1 MDGTSWT
8 PSPPPSSPP
17 VVFTWGQSEGGA
29 LGSCQD
35 RLRVRSG
42 GGGGET
48 RRCQWLRRKDARVCG
63 RQGCGPG
70 GPVRGRLDLQAP
82 RALPPARGWEGY
94 GASWQPAA
102 LGKPVRGEAKP
113 QGPLANAADLKK
125 RVTRQLDCCPP
136 RLPPA
141 RGNYLTGSSPLPP
154 EARQTN
160 RIQSPH

>member
-1 MDGTSWT
+1 M
-8 PSPPPSSPP
+8 
-17 VVFTWGQSEGGA
+17 GQAGRLHLHPHPHLLSLLGDKVKEELLAAARTGCVSGA
-29 LGSCQD
+29 
-35 RLRVRSG
+35 VG
-42 GGGGET
+42 GGGT